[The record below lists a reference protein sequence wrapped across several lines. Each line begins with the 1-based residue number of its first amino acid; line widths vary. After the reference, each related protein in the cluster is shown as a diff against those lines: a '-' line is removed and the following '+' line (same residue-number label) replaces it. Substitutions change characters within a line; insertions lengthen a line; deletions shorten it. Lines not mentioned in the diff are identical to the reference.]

1 MPAIGEEIPEHEH
14 IWDAGCVTLEATCV
28 NEGQITYSCAVCGT
42 LRVEALPMTDHVVET
57 RGYRE
62 PGCTYGGYSGDQVC
76 VYCGTLIAKGT
87 ETEPAGH
94 SWGEGLVIHQAS
106 CVSEGQLIHTC
117 TKCGKIQMETIPM
130 TDHTLELRNQKAAT
144 CTEDGYTGDEVCTVC
159 GVTVRTGTVEKAKD
173 HSWGVGKV
181 TKGATCQAEGEM
193 SYTCSVCGE
202 TKTIP
207 VDKTDHKIELQNEKE
222 ASCTVRGYTGDKVC
236 TVCGEVVEKGEYID
250 PSHSWNGGTV
260 TRAPTSL
267 ADGVMTYTCTKC
279 GATKTESIPHGSS
292 GISGG
297 AATGGS
303 SGLTNPSAKPKTGDE
318 SILFAALMLSSLTA
332 LGVITGKLR
341 KED

>member
-1 MPAIGEEIPEHEH
+1 
-14 IWDAGCVTLEATCV
+14 
-28 NEGQITYSCAVCGT
+28 
-42 LRVEALPMTDHVVET
+42 
-57 RGYRE
+57 
-62 PGCTYGGYSGDQVC
+62 
-76 VYCGTLIAKGT
+76 
-87 ETEPAGH
+87 
-94 SWGEGLVIHQAS
+94 
-106 CVSEGQLIHTC
+106 
-117 TKCGKIQMETIPM
+117 
-130 TDHTLELRNQKAAT
+130 
-144 CTEDGYTGDEVCTVC
+144 
-159 GVTVRTGTVEKAKD
+159 
-173 HSWGVGKV
+173 
-181 TKGATCQAEGEM
+181 M
-193 SYTCSVCGE
+193 SYTCTVCGE

-267 ADGVMTYTCTKC
+267 ADGVMTSTCTKC